1 MNKESKNNQR
11 LYTIED
17 LECILEHIPYEVWIK
32 DKEGKLVY
40 INKKGANKI
49 GLDKEDII
57 GKSNEEIRPKE
68 FCEKCD
74 STDKIVLEEKRE
86 LFYEQEYYSN
96 KDEFY
101 RVYKFPIKDKDEN
114 VKFICGFSNEYSYS
128 KKINEELENL
138 FISNMEEL
146 EHIEYT
152 KAINKIL
159 KNLCSMIKSTS
170 INLFLVDKDEKN
182 LKNYLSCNKKN
193 IFCKNTHVNIDY
205 SKFSRLYK
213 DKLDINVDNSLNHK
227 FKENYIKNYE
237 ICPNSKVKIFPL
249 KFKGKNIGIMY
260 IYYEDEIQ
268 YTNAYD
274 GMINDLCSQLSRLI
288 VNIEY
293 RNKLRC
299 RLIKFEE
306 KAKYLQNENEKLEE
320 AIENEI
326 IKVSFLENMSH
337 EFRTPINIILM
348 TAKLLISSIED
359 NEINL
364 DKEKIIKYLKILR
377 QNGYRVLR
385 LVNNILDTT
394 NIDNKY
400 ENLQMTNVNIINIIE
415 DIVLSTADYIKE
427 KNKSI
432 IFDTEEEELILSCNP
447 EAIEKIILN
456 LISNSLKFT
465 DKDGKIKID
474 IKVNQ
479 NEKKLFVHLK
489 NDGPSISE
497 EDSKKIFDRFVQ
509 VDNHLRRSSEGSGIG
524 LYLVKRLVEMHD
536 GEIWLNTNV
545 ESGVEFIF
553 YIPIKTIDSK
563 EVVNQSIEDYSK
575 IDKCNIEFSDVY
587 SIQ

>member
-32 DKEGKLVY
+32 DKEGKHVY

-49 GLDKEDII
+49 GLEKEDII
-57 GKSNEEIRPKE
+57 GKSNKEIRPKE
-68 FCEKCD
+68 FYEKCD
-74 STDKIVLEEKRE
+74 DTDKIVLAEKRE
-86 LFYEQEYYSN
+86 LFYEHEYYSN
-96 KDEFY
+96 TDEFY

-138 FISNMEEL
+138 SISNMEEL

-152 KAINKIL
+152 QAINKIL
-159 KNLCSMIKSTS
+159 KNLGSMIKSTS

-182 LKNYLSCNKKN
+182 LKNYLSCNQKN
-193 IFCKNTHVNIDY
+193 IFCENVNIDIDY
-205 SKFSRLYK
+205 ESFSRLYK
-213 DKLDINVDNSLNHK
+213 DKLDINVDNSLNDK
-227 FKENYIKNYE
+227 FKENYIKKYE
-237 ICPNSKVKIFPL
+237 IDPKSKLKILPL
-249 KFKGKNIGIMY
+249 KFKGKMIGVMY
-260 IYYEDEIQ
+260 IYYKYEIK
-268 YTNAYD
+268 YINAYD
-274 GMINDLCSQLSRLI
+274 GMINDLCNQLSTLI

-293 RNKLRC
+293 NNKLRS

-364 DKEKIIKYLKILR
+364 DKEKIIKYLKVLR

-400 ENLQMTNVNIINIIE
+400 EKLQMTNNNIINIIE

-427 KNKSI
+427 KDKSI
-432 IFDTEEEELILSCNP
+432 TFDTEEEELILACNP
-447 EAIEKIILN
+447 DAIEKIILN

-489 NDGPSISE
+489 NNGPSISE

-536 GEIWLNTNV
+536 GEIWLNTSV

-553 YIPIKTIDSK
+553 YIPIKTIDSG
-563 EVVNQSIEDYSK
+563 EVVNQSIEDHSK
-575 IDKCNIEFSDVY
+575 MDKCNIEFSDVY
-587 SIQ
+587 TIQ